1 MQKNKELY
9 ELVTTLQDDLARCK
23 HHIKELEV
31 TLASSKDDLATKVNE
46 LTKLNMKLER
56 SMQAKQVFSE
66 KLLKENKKLQEIGE
80 QKGFNQQL
88 LDRSLDVPDGQAS
101 EDKPNVSCTEMVT
114 SMLFSTLLHFNFYI
128 HKSFQEVICKYGNI
142 SIV

>member
-1 MQKNKELY
+1 M
-9 ELVTTLQDDLARCK
+9 VTTLQDDLARCE
-23 HHIKELEV
+23 HHIKELEL
-31 TLASSKDDLATKVNE
+31 TLASSKDNLAAKVNE
-46 LTKLNMKLER
+46 LTKVNMKLER

-66 KLLKENKKLQEIGE
+66 KLLKENKKLQKIVE

-114 SMLFSTLLHFNFYI
+114 SMLFSTSLHFNFNI
-128 HKSFQEVICKYGNI
+128 FQEVICKCGNI